1 MMKPLLVNIISM
13 QLPILIILAV
23 CIFLLKKQINAL
35 RSFEIKELILD
46 SNIKIVSGSQFLYDV
61 SKNVIHVNEEKNKN
75 VHKIMMLHE
84 YYHAVFFNKYQLFKK
99 DFRIIRSLYKL
110 SFILMLLVMTL
121 MFIVNGS
128 FIFVLQLIMQVTLV
142 LSVFDLFMVII
153 FEWDATYKSMKS
165 LNTLIE
171 EKRYIFSVYLFS
183 SFADQILSWSF
194 IPLVLFL
201 GIVVII

>member
-1 MMKPLLVNIISM
+1 
-13 QLPILIILAV
+13 
-23 CIFLLKKQINAL
+23 
-35 RSFEIKELILD
+35 
-46 SNIKIVSGSQFLYDV
+46 
-61 SKNVIHVNEEKNKN
+61 
-75 VHKIMMLHE
+75 
-84 YYHAVFFNKYQLFKK
+84 
-99 DFRIIRSLYKL
+99 
-110 SFILMLLVMTL
+110 MTL

-171 EKRYIFSVYLFS
+171 EKRYIFFVYLFS